1 MKVVVDT
8 NVLISAAVAG
18 RNPEKVLVFIVN
30 SSKIEW
36 LVSVEILA
44 EYKEVLSRPRLKLS
58 EAQQQRWFKVID
70 TATRLI
76 DVDIEVD
83 FPRDRKDAKFIACVL
98 AGNANFLITG
108 DRDFTEV
115 DSLGETRIISVSLF
129 KQLVVDVMEE

>member
-44 EYKEVLSRPRLKLS
+44 EYKEVLSRPRLKLA

-83 FPRDRKDAKFIACVL
+83 LPRDRKDAKFIACAL